1 MEAGWPHRRREWW
14 SRNPEGFA
22 GPEAAMNHLGTR
34 KGGRERGKVPLGPSR
49 YSFIS
54 LEKANIML
62 ISVHPP
68 FRQNHGHLSDFHMFK
83 FVPVLSEK
91 VLERRGRLWC
101 HACIRF
107 QKMPTGGMIQGHTLH
122 VAPTCVSALVWF
134 SD

>member
-1 MEAGWPHRRREWW
+1 
-14 SRNPEGFA
+14 
-22 GPEAAMNHLGTR
+22 MNHLSTR
-34 KGGRERGKVPLGPSR
+34 KGSLERGKVPLGPSGYR
-49 YSFIS
+49 SIP

-68 FRQNHGHLSDFHMFK
+68 FDQNHGHLLDFHMFK
-83 FVPVLSEK
+83 FSPVLPEK
-91 VLERRGRLWC
+91 ALEQRGRLWC
-101 HACIRF
+101 RACIRF